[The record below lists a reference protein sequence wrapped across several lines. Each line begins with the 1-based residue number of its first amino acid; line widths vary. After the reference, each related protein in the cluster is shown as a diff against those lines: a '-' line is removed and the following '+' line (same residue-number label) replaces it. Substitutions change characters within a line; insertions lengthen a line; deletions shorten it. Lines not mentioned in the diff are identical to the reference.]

1 MATLT
6 AQPNPAPG
14 GVRHFDH
21 FALPTGSIERSEKF
35 YSEVLGLRTL
45 VKGAP
50 RIKGG
55 IFMKIGTQHH
65 LGFFEHRPINTGTM
79 PKRENVQGFPRV
91 AFAVPASEFAATA
104 QRIRAACAIV
114 EEIGEDNLPG
124 AEGGVAFVDP
134 ENNIMEIFP
143 NSAVQAIAASHFHF
157 ETTALADAVEFYS
170 AIMSFE
176 AIHHATDR
184 AVLAI
189 PGGQALVLHQVT
201 ELSAATKTYFDGRHF
216 AFSVTDENFH
226 AIVAKLEARGIKQGD
241 DLGGIRRRKPGE
253 LGTYF
258 QDPTNGMHIQML
270 NSDSRQFSQ
279 QFAASA

>member
-1 MATLT
+1 MGIAEAQSNTT
-6 AQPNPAPG
+6 ASA
-14 GVRHFDH
+14 VRHFDH
-21 FALPTGSIERSEKF
+21 FALPTGSIDRSEKF

-50 RIKGG
+50 RIAGG

-65 LGFFEHRPINTGTM
+65 LGFFEHRPINTGYM
-79 PKRENVQGFPRV
+79 PKRENVHGFPRV
-91 AFAVPASEFAATA
+91 AFAVPASEFAAMT

-114 EEIGEDNLPG
+114 DEIHESELPG
-124 AEGGVAFVDP
+124 TDRGLAFVDP
-134 ENNIMEIFP
+134 EGNIMEVFG
-143 NSAVQAIAASHFHF
+143 SAACQAIAVSHFHF
-157 ETTALADAVEFYS
+157 ETTALSDAMDFYS
-170 AIMSFE
+170 GVMNFSG
-176 AIHHATDR
+176 IHRGAER

-189 PGGQALVLHQVT
+189 PGGQTLVLHQVA

-216 AFSVTDENFH
+216 AFSVTDENFY

-241 DLGGIRRRKPGE
+241 DLGGNRNRKPGE

-270 NSDSRQFSQ
+270 NSDSSEFSK
-279 QFAASA
+279 QFAA